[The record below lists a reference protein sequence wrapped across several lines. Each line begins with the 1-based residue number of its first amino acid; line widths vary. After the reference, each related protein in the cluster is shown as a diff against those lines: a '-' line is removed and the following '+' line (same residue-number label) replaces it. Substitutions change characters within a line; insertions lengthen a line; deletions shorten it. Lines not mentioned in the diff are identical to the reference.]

1 VVDTATHRPGGRTA
15 RVGEAVLAATVR
27 ELVAHGV
34 SAVSLDAIARRAG
47 VSRATVYRR
56 WGSRDLLVMA
66 AVEWFG
72 VAQASV
78 PDTGEFDRDL
88 QQWARSIQGMLAD
101 ETAAALVM
109 AVFTGDRAVTR
120 PYRQQFWRVR
130 LELVRPLVERA
141 VERHELPPETDTDN
155 VIRHL
160 GAPLYYRFLVLAE
173 PVTERDAD
181 IAAAATAAAARAG
194 AFTLENS
201 SRTVGR
207 RRLPRR
213 GPEPPAV
220 GDAGSA

>member
-1 VVDTATHRPGGRTA
+1 M
-15 RVGEAVLAATVR
+15 GEAVLAATVR
-27 ELVAHGV
+27 ELVEHGI

-78 PDTGEFDRDL
+78 PDTGTFDRDL
-88 QQWARSIQGMLAD
+88 QQWARSIQRMLAD

-109 AVFTGDRAVTR
+109 AVFTGDRTVTR

-141 VERHELPPETDTDN
+141 MERQELPSETDTDN

-194 AFTLENS
+194 AFSAENGGTAPS
-201 SRTVGR
+201 SRT
-207 RRLPRR
+207 
-213 GPEPPAV
+213 
-220 GDAGSA
+220 SA